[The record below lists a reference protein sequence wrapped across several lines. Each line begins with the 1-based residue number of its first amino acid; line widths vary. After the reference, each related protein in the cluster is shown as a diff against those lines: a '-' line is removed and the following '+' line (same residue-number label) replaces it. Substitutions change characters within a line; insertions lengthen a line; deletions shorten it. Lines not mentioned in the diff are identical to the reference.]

1 MSVAYVIVTVVTIA
15 VNLFAA
21 IADFTGARFVRANSA
36 ELGLR
41 RSWVFPLGLLK
52 LAGAAGLSAGLL
64 GIHAL
69 GVAAAIGLV
78 LFFTGAVAIHVGK
91 SVYHNIA
98 YPGAYLALAGATLV
112 LTLY

>member
-1 MSVAYVIVTVVTIA
+1 MSTAYVIVAVVTIA

-21 IADFTGARFVRANSA
+21 IADFAGAEFVRANSA
-36 ELGLR
+36 ELGLPQ
-41 RSWVFPLGLLK
+41 SWVFPLGLLK

-64 GIHAL
+64 GIEAL
-69 GVAAAIGLV
+69 GIAAAIGLV

-91 SVYHNIA
+91 RVYHNIA

-112 LTLY
+112 LTRY